1 MEKDGRYKKVK
12 LLFDGKLIKRFSEIF
27 SEEVIPKTLL
37 AKDLK
42 KNNNQ
47 IDKLIR
53 SPGSFKIKDVI
64 LISELFE
71 LTIARLLALLEPD
84 HHDDYRV
91 DHSQKDKRYKHIRT
105 MFDKGE
111 IGIFDHIFEHIPRTK
126 VARDIGKSKAK
137 IDLARL
143 TYAQAARIAKLTEL
157 APAEIFQLIN
167 EQIKQRK
174 TVP

>member
-12 LLFDGKLIKRFSEIF
+12 LLFEGKLIKRFSEIF

-71 LTIARLLALLEPD
+71 LTIAQLLTLLEPG
-84 HHDDYRV
+84 HREDYRV
-91 DHSQKDKRYKHIRT
+91 DQSQKDKRYKHIRT

-111 IGIFDHIFEHIPRTK
+111 ITTFNHIFDHIPRTK
-126 VARDIGKSKAK
+126 VAKDIGKSKAR
-137 IDLARL
+137 IYLTRL
-143 TYAQAARIAKLTEL
+143 TYTQAASIAKLTGL
-157 APAEIFQLIN
+157 TLTEIFQLIN
-167 EQIKQRK
+167 AQLKQ
-174 TVP
+174 

>member
-1 MEKDGRYKKVK
+1 M
-12 LLFDGKLIKRFSEIF
+12 INRFSEIF

-64 LISELFE
+64 LISEFLE
-71 LTIARLLALLEPD
+71 LTIAQLLALLEPD
-84 HHDDYRV
+84 HHEDYRV

-105 MFDKGE
+105 LFDKGE
-111 IGIFDHIFEHIPRTK
+111 IGIFDHIFDHIPRTK
-126 VARDIGKSKAK
+126 VAKDIGKSKAK

-143 TYAQAARIAKLTEL
+143 TYTQAARIAKLTGL
-157 APAEIFQLIN
+157 SPVEIFRLIN
-167 EQIKQRK
+167 AQLKQEK
-174 TVP
+174 TDP